1 MLLGERR
8 GDGFRLLLNTYI
20 GKQVATC
27 LYLYY
32 KGNITP

>member
-1 MLLGERR
+1 MGLDNYYLLS
-8 GDGFRLLLNTYI
+8 TYI

-32 KGNITP
+32 RGNMTP